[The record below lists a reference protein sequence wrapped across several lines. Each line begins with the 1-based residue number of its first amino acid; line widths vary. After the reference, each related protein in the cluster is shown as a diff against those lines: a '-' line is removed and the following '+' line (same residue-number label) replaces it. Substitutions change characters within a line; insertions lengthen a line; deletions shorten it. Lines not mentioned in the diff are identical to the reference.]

1 MFKAILGYDIMPGM
15 TVEEYEKWISEIHI
29 PDLSEVQGLRKVLLN
44 KVKDTV
50 TGNTT
55 FYMFYKLLN
64 LTGASPDATNY
75 PMIDT
80 PVDLGFLYKYMK
92 EGTLSI
98 LQTAQDFS
106 PEEGMK
112 LI

>member
-55 FYMFYKLLN
+55 FYRIAELHYDSM
-64 LTGASPDATNY
+64 
-75 PMIDT
+75 
-80 PVDLGFLYKYMK
+80 
-92 EGTLSI
+92 
-98 LQTAQDFS
+98 
-106 PEEGMK
+106 
-112 LI
+112 